1 MRTNDPTPSPFTHD
15 VTTEPRNGWRDEAL
29 ALLETRDG
37 TLDCVYDDDVSALAG
52 ALQGAYARGL
62 AAAGPLVATV
72 GADGGPIPDGIV
84 VDPRD
89 VICMTASAV
98 PWPSR

>member
-1 MRTNDPTPSPFTHD
+1 MSDDAESETR
-15 VTTEPRNGWRDEAL
+15 GWRDEAL

-37 TLDCVYDDDVSALAG
+37 TLDCVFDDDVTALAD
-52 ALQGAYARGL
+52 ALRAAFTRGL
-62 AAAGPLVATV
+62 VARGPLVATV

-89 VICMTASAV
+89 VVCMTASAI
-98 PWPSR
+98 PWKSR